1 MPRNQ
6 PKALTGMVGATD
18 IAIIGAELLIVLL
31 QPEIGVPATLTTLLL
46 ALARGQTLLQ
56 YLALVKDVAITIDTF
71 LDILV
76 KLKQLGLF
84 GETEDCCE
92 QLKRIADYLRVE
104 VDGMP
109 DKSYAEIMDKIQHD
123 LVWTD
128 TDGNVIPL
136 GESLGRLI
144 FTGYFSS
151 ERQP

>member
-6 PKALTGMVGATD
+6 PKALAGMVGATD
-18 IAIIGAELLIVLL
+18 VAIIGAELAIALL
-31 QPEIGVPATLTTLLL
+31 VPGVGVPATLATLLL
-46 ALARGQTLLQ
+46 ALARGATLLQ
-56 YLALVKDVAITIDTF
+56 YLSLVQDVLISVDTILSIF
-71 LDILV
+71 V

-84 GETEDCCE
+84 GEGEDCCE

-104 VDGMP
+104 VSGMP
-109 DKSYAEIMDKIQHD
+109 DKSYAQIMEKIQQD